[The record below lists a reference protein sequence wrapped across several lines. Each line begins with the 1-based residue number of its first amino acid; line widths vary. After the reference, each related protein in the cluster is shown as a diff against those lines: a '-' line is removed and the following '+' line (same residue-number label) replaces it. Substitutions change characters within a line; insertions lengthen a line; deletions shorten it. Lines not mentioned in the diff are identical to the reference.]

1 VNTLSHD
8 LIYIAIR
15 DGKIQDLVS
24 QDWFKPLELEGDEDA
39 EKILKKIRLYHRSHG
54 DYPSLGDIGLSMADL
69 NGGGQ
74 DSWEEAYSRINA
86 FRKRAQRIELVQEL
100 ASSLDL
106 GVEAFDEKSD
116 EFFEALA
123 AIRRNEGQALWTSF
137 ADVEYSAVEWL
148 WDKWIPFET
157 MTVIAG
163 DGGKGKST
171 WVTHLVGKATR
182 GELTGT
188 PESVLLINAEDSDS
202 KVVKPRLLASEADM
216 SKCYT
221 IDLSQTTIEIP
232 RSLNIIEQGI
242 NAFGAK
248 LVVIDPLN
256 SFLPENFDS
265 YKDQS
270 IRQALAP
277 ISLMA
282 ERTGAAIMWVLHT
295 NKQGDIMGSKA
306 FQNLARSVL
315 VWGDMPDDETGDL
328 RVLAHRKNNYEKRQ
342 PAMLFELESTVLRDA
357 DSKGRIVTSTKIHE
371 RGEVHVAAEDILRA
385 TASESIT
392 KGTRQPSI
400 ADKNR
405 QAIIEAVRNLGEG
418 AKLEA
423 ILHETRLSRP
433 TCLGHLKF
441 LEQEGKLIREG
452 YPHVWR
458 LDERSA
464 TNPFLQKRLERDRVG
479 E

>member
-1 VNTLSHD
+1 MNTLSHD
-8 LIYIAIR
+8 LIYIAVR
-15 DGKIQDLVS
+15 DGKIEELAT
-24 QDWFKPLELEGDEDA
+24 QDWFSPLELEGDEDA

-54 DYPSLGDIGLSMADL
+54 SYPSLGDIGLSMADL

-74 DSWEEAYSRINA
+74 DSWEEAYARIQA
-86 FRKRAQRIELVQEL
+86 FRKRSQRIDIAQDL
-100 ASSLDL
+100 AKALDL
-106 GVEAFDEKSD
+106 GVDAFDEI
-116 EFFEALA
+116 FETSFEKLQ
-123 AIRRNEGQALWTSF
+123 AIKRQEGQVLWTSF
-137 ADVEYSAVEWL
+137 DTIEYSAVGWL
-148 WDKWIPFET
+148 WDKWVPFET
-157 MTVIAG
+157 MSVLAG

-171 WVTHLVGKATR
+171 WVTHFVGQATR

-188 PESVLLINAEDSDS
+188 PETCLLINAEDSDS
-202 KVVKPRLLASEADM
+202 KVVKPRLMAAEADL
-216 SKCYT
+216 SKCFT

-232 RSLNIIEQGI
+232 RSLGVIEQGI
-242 NAFGAK
+242 KSFGAK

-256 SFLPENFDS
+256 SFLPESFDS

-270 IRQALAP
+270 IRAALAP

-315 VWGDMPDDETGDL
+315 VWGDMPDDDTGDL

-342 PAMLFELESTVLRDA
+342 PAQLYELESTILRDA
-357 DSKGRIVTSTKIHE
+357 DAKGRMVTSTKINE

-392 KGTRQPSI
+392 KGTRQPSR

-405 QAIIEAVRNLGEG
+405 QAI
-418 AKLEA
+418 LEA
-423 ILHETRLSRP
+423 IRISDEPPRLEKILHETRLTRP
-433 TCLGHLKF
+433 TVVGHLKF
-441 LEQEGKLIREG
+441 LEDEGKVIREG
-452 YPHVWR
+452 HPHVWK
-458 LDERSA
+458 LNESSA
-464 TNPFLQKRLERDRVG
+464 TNIFMQKRQERDTVA
-479 E
+479 